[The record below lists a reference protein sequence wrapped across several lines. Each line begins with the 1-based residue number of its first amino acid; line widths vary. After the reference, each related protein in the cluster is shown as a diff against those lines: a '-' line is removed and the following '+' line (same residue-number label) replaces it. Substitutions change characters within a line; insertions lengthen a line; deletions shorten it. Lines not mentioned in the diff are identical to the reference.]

1 MIAGLRATNE
11 ALLKQE
17 IINAGLPIATQNTQ
31 TDVMSGTSNGSAEKK
46 ETSPE
51 CHDPLHAE
59 LTKETTPS
67 TSKNIKQ
74 MSCIYLL

>member
-17 IINAGLPIATQNTQ
+17 AANVIFLGNVQTTQ
-31 TDVMSGTSNGSAEKK
+31 TDVASGTSNGSAEKK

-51 CHDPLHAE
+51 CHDPLQVEH
-59 LTKETTPS
+59 TKETTPS
-67 TSKNIKQ
+67 TSTF
-74 MSCIYLL
+74 LF